1 MALRVMKSTLQE
13 ALIEEIQ
20 IHPSIWDLTSSVYKN
35 LFVKGNSWNTV
46 LRNMKSHFSG
56 ENLIRHKMSSEEE
69 LKKAWRYLRD
79 QYSKAKRTAKANAK
93 SGVGLDDVQA
103 ETYCPFF
110 ARVIILFIASLRRT
124 LVNEV
129 TQVGGWGRSLF

>member
-1 MALRVMKSTLQE
+1 
-13 ALIEEIQ
+13 
-20 IHPSIWDLTSSVYKN
+20 
-35 LFVKGNSWNTV
+35 
-46 LRNMKSHFSG
+46 MKSHFSG

>member
-1 MALRVMKSTLQE
+1 MASKIMKSTLQE

-35 LFVKGNSWNTV
+35 LCVKNNSWNTV
-46 LRNMKSHFSG
+46 LRNMKSHFSVD
-56 ENLIRHKMSSEEE
+56 NLIRHKMSSEDE

-79 QYSKAKRTAKANAK
+79 QYSKSKRTAKANAK

-103 ETYCPFF
+103 GAFFPFF
-110 ARVIILFIASLRRT
+110 TRVIILIYCMPYG
-124 LVNEV
+124 NICK
-129 TQVGGWGRSLF
+129 